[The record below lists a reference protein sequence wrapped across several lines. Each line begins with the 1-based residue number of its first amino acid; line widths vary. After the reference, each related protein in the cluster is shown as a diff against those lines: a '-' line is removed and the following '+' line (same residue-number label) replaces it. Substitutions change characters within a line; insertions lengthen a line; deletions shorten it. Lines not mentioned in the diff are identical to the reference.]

1 MLPVCHK
8 PCWNLIILKKLIFIC
23 TEAVAKQDAGEG
35 NTGKSYGARRPLEKN
50 TIDEH
55 DEIDQHDDY

>member
-1 MLPVCHK
+1 MLQTPL
-8 PCWNLIILKKLIFIC
+8 NLIIPRKLIFIC

-35 NTGKSYGARRPLEKN
+35 NTGKSYGARRPLEGKN